1 MPKIKPW
8 IVHSYS
14 ASYPHCVQG
23 QLSRKVVMAKVFII
37 EDNATIAKIWKV
49 QLERT
54 GHEVTVASRGAE
66 ALELVGNVI
75 PDIIL
80 TDLMLP
86 GMNGFEVV
94 QKLRGRE
101 DTKDIPIIILTATSS
116 HQSKER
122 AALMGIHR
130 YIVKSE
136 CTPRQLGEAVTAALS
151 AAKTN

>member
-1 MPKIKPW
+1 
-8 IVHSYS
+8 
-14 ASYPHCVQG
+14 
-23 QLSRKVVMAKVFII
+23 MAKVLII
-37 EDNATIAKIWKV
+37 EDNATIAKIWRV
-49 QLERT
+49 QLERS
-54 GHEVTVASRGAE
+54 GHEVAVAARGVE
-66 ALELVGNVI
+66 ALELVGNVN

-94 QKLRGRE
+94 EKLRGRE

-116 HQSKER
+116 HQNKER
-122 AALMGIHR
+122 AALMGVHS

-136 CTPRQLGEAVTAALS
+136 CTPRQLSEAVSAALG